1 MVKIKKSFIL
11 IIIAS
16 FVFALMSGGNLPYSI
31 LYCFLCLFLV
41 AIFYSMI
48 IRRNLSVSLKI
59 EKGLM
64 YTKEENEVE
73 LKIYNDTIFPI
84 SYLEIQNDI
93 FNKSSN
99 KYRGDIVSIGI
110 NSNKFIKRKI
120 KFPVRGI
127 YTQEASNCTFGD
139 LFGIVKWTK
148 TYKHRGVIRVYPSIY
163 KINKIKINGSNIK
176 KSNAINNTLYNNL
189 SENNETIKN
198 IREYRFGDNYRRIN
212 WKVSAKH
219 GKLFIKEYENSE
231 SPRVQLFLDFRNEP
245 LSFDST
251 GEAEEELVDFF
262 LSLINH
268 LIASNLK
275 LNATLICSEKINFNF
290 TYEGDMEVINEY
302 IINHYS
308 CGGGL
313 IEKYMEKEI
322 GDVDKNSSVIIV
334 TCDLSKTN
342 LDYFSG
348 LAAKGYNVTLFYLNK
363 GIGVKDEIINTA
375 VNNGVLCY
383 NIEEIR

>member
-11 IIIAS
+11 IIVAS
-16 FVFALMSGGNLPYSI
+16 FIFALMSGGNLPYSI
-31 LYCFLCLFLV
+31 LYCFCLLFLM
-41 AIFYSMI
+41 AIVYSLFVK
-48 IRRNLSVSLKI
+48 RSLNVNLKI
-59 EKGLM
+59 EKGVM

-73 LKIYNDTIFPI
+73 VRVYNDSIFPI
-84 SYLEIQNDI
+84 SYLEIQSDI
-93 FNKSSN
+93 FNKSTK
-99 KYRGDIVSIGI
+99 KYRGDIISIGI
-110 NSNKFIKRKI
+110 NSNKFIKRKV

-127 YTQEASNCTFGD
+127 YNQGTSYCSFGD

-148 TYKHRGVIRVYPSIY
+148 IFKHKGIIKVYPSIY
-163 KINKIKINGSNIK
+163 KINKVKINGSKIK
-176 KSNAINNTLYNNL
+176 KSNATNNSLYNNL

-262 LSLINH
+262 LSLISH

-275 LNATLICSEKINFNF
+275 LSATLICSERINFNF
-290 TYEGDMEVINEY
+290 AYEGDMEVINEY

-322 GDVDKNSSVIIV
+322 GEVDKNNSVIIV

-348 LAAKGYNVTLFYLNK
+348 LATKGYNVTLFYLNK
-363 GIGVKDEIINTA
+363 GVGVKDEIINIA